1 MIIWWMS
8 NFIPSLSNNNDDNCC
23 ADITVESWRYL
34 FYTFTL
40 HSPICIRPRYCYFT
54 CTSTWHRKGNALL
67 LSAFIFVCVLFLS
80 YGENTIHL
88 IHLLDILYMNLG
100 ALTDFVSQKEIHAE
114 TFFFRMKY
122 VKTIIIKLHK

>member
-8 NFIPSLSNNNDDNCC
+8 NFIPSLSNNNDNNCS
-23 ADITVESWRYL
+23 ADITVERWCYL

-40 HSPICIRPRYCYFT
+40 HPTQILLLYMHIYLAQKGQRPSLICIYFRLCFVFILRREHNT
-54 CTSTWHRKGNALL
+54 FDTSIGN
-67 LSAFIFVCVLFLS
+67 FIH
-80 YGENTIHL
+80 EP
-88 IHLLDILYMNLG
+88 G
-100 ALTDFVSQKEIHAE
+100 ALTDFVSQKEIHSE